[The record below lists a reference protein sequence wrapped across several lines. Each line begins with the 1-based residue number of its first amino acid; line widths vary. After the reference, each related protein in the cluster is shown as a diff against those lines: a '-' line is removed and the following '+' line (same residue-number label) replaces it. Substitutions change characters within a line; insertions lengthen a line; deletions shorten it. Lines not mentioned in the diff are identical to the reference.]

1 MNSFLRYQ
9 ISFVLLF
16 ALSLSAFAQTA
27 KVAVKPPVVI
37 DTAVTS
43 PKLFPL
49 GEVRAGMKGIARTVF
64 SGSEPEDFGVEI
76 LGVLPGYPGAGQSA
90 IIAKLSG
97 ANVERTGVF
106 AGMSGSPV
114 FIDGRIV
121 GAIAFAFP
129 FAKEPIAGITPI
141 AEMVDIFQR
150 GTSFKPNLA
159 FEKSLNKSKR
169 DAPRRVA
176 MSEII
181 ADETGLSTNAG
192 EGIALSNKS
201 EHVSTSST
209 MMQTF
214 SGQQLIRIA
223 TPVSFNGI
231 KPETLARFTT
241 QLQASNLLP
250 IGGVGGAANLTS
262 MERATAKT
270 LLPGTSV
277 SVQLVRGDFSIAAAG
292 TVTMRDGEKIYAF
305 GHPFLGLGNLSMPM
319 TEASVVTVIPNA
331 LNSFKLAIPGALVGS
346 IEQDRATGIY
356 GTLGTQPRM
365 IPIKVNVRA
374 GNAGDVGDR
383 RTDLTANMREY
394 RFEVA
399 EDEVLTPLLT
409 NLALT
414 SALEATERTFGNA
427 TIAVRGRIAVEEGS
441 QDKQAA
447 PKQYHI
453 ALERKFSA
461 TTASLQAAGAI
472 AAPLSVVMT
481 SGFQGARVKGV
492 EVEIIA
498 EEGRRVRA
506 LERLSVNRIDVRP
519 GENVEVQATLRGT
532 DGRETTERF
541 AVEIPADTTP
551 GNLTLTIGDAATMQ
565 QFAALT
571 IVPRNVGEL
580 VEFINKARGGN
591 VLRVR
596 LARTVS
602 GAIIG
607 ANELP
612 NLPPS
617 VLATLMTDRASGG
630 VTTVSSGTI
639 SEDERTVDYVARGSQ
654 SVTLTVRR

>member
-1 MNSFLRYQ
+1 MKCFLRYQ
-9 ISFVLLF
+9 ISFVMLV
-16 ALSLSAFAQTA
+16 ALALPTFAQTSN
-27 KVAVKPPVVI
+27 VAVKPTVVV
-37 DTAVTS
+37 DAAVAS

-141 AEMVDIFQR
+141 AEMIDIFER
-150 GTSFKPNLA
+150 GTNFKTNLA
-159 FEKSLNKSKR
+159 VDKSPGKSKQ
-169 DAPRRVA
+169 DAPRRVS

-181 ADETGLSTNAG
+181 NAETSLSMSAG
-192 EGIALSNKS
+192 EGVALSNKS
-201 EHVSTSST
+201 EHVANPST

-214 SGQQLIRIA
+214 GGQQLIRIA
-223 TPVSFNGI
+223 TPVTFNGI
-231 KPETLARFTT
+231 KPETLERFTA
-241 QLQASNLLP
+241 QLQARNLLP
-250 IGGVGGAANLTS
+250 VGGAGGAAAMTS
-262 MERATAKT
+262 MEKATAKT

-292 TVTMRDGEKIYAF
+292 TVTMRDGAKIYAF

-365 IPIKVNVRA
+365 IPVTVNVRA
-374 GNAGDVGDR
+374 GDAGDGR
-383 RTDLTANMREY
+383 AKPTANTREY

-427 TIAVRGRIAVEEGS
+427 TIAVRGRIAVEETG
-441 QDKQAA
+441 QDKRIA
-447 PKQYHI
+447 PKQYQI
-453 ALERKFSA
+453 ALDRKFSA

-481 SGFQGARVKGV
+481 SGFQGARVRRV

-519 GENVEVQATLRGT
+519 GEEIEVQATLRGM
-532 DGRETTERF
+532 DGRETTESF
-541 AVEIPADTTP
+541 AVEIPVDTTP

-571 IVPRNVGEL
+571 IVPRNVAEL

-596 LARTVS
+596 LARVAS

-607 ANELP
+607 ANEMP
-612 NLPPS
+612 GLPPS
-617 VLATLMTDRASGG
+617 VLATLMSDRASGG
-630 VTTVSSGTI
+630 VTTLSSGTI